1 MARFFISAL
10 CLAVVAA
17 PSLAVDVEKVN
28 AAVKKG
34 ADYLKNFYAGG
45 VAAGGGP
52 RAQGGGSH
60 GAGAI
65 ALSGMA
71 LLAAGVPENDASVT
85 AIANTLRQQAF
96 GDTKTYNVSL
106 MILFFDKLGKPEDV
120 GLIQLLGVKLISGQ
134 NAAGGWGYDT
144 WNSNI
149 PLDGPKW
156 MQAFRSWKPDGRLH
170 PEVQK
175 LYQTMRATGG
185 AGVPMPGASMSDD
198 NSNTQFAVIAAWV
211 AGRHAVP
218 IRECVA
224 KFDNRFLRTQDPQSG
239 GWGYSGFGNSTP
251 SMTCAGLL
259 GLAIAFASKSSA
271 QLEGEKAPPKK
282 DEKGDD
288 DDPFTKPPAPGADP
302 SKPPEKEKPVEDLFS
317 GRRKGAVN
325 RGLSALGRILAQN
338 RAGAGN
344 GATSH
349 GGVGDLYFYW
359 SVERVGVAYNLEQI
373 GGVDWYE
380 WGAPSILATQAA
392 DGSWASSYGEEVGTS
407 FAILFLTRANFA
419 VDLTA
424 KLRGKGFG
432 GELRGGGMPQ
442 MKAIPFQEQE
452 VPKAKPGEPPPKIS
466 GIREVTQAD
475 GLADSL
481 VGLAVVGDGSDFTKK
496 LKEYQAAK
504 GEQYTA
510 AITFALTR
518 LERDKKKQAQTALME
533 RLVRMTPETLKKLT
547 AMNEPELR
555 RAAILACAAKDD
567 KTHLPDLIARI
578 NDPDEDVVKAARA
591 GLRSLTGEDFGP
603 YPGATDEEKQ
613 SIAVKWRFWLSA
625 RGNKGSN

>member
-1 MARFFISAL
+1 MARFLISAL
-10 CLAVVAA
+10 CLAVVAS
-17 PSLAVDVEKVN
+17 PSMAVDTEKVN

-34 ADYLKNFYAGG
+34 AEYLQSFYGGG
-45 VAAGGGP
+45 VAEGGGP

-60 GAGAI
+60 GAGAV

-71 LLAAGVPENDASVT
+71 LLAAGVKENDATVT
-85 AIANTLRQQAF
+85 AIANSLRQQAF

-106 MILFFDKLGKPEDV
+106 MILFFDKLGKPEDI
-120 GLIQLLGVKLISGQ
+120 GLIQLLGIKLLSGQ

-144 WNSNI
+144 WSSSAV
-149 PLDGPKW
+149 LDGPKW
-156 MQAFRSWKPDGRLH
+156 MAAFRTWKPDGRLH

-175 LYQTMRATGG
+175 LYQTIRAGG
-185 AGVPMPGASMSDD
+185 TQSGVIPGAFNSDD

-218 IRECVA
+218 IRDCVA
-224 KFDNRFLRTQDPQSG
+224 RFDNRFQRTQDPQSG
-239 GWGYSGFGNSTP
+239 GWGYNGFGSATP

-259 GLAIAFASKSSA
+259 GLAIAFASKSTA
-271 QLEGEKAPPKK
+271 QLESEKPAAPKK
-282 DEKGDD
+282 DED
-288 DDPFTKPPAPGADP
+288 DDPFVRPPAPGSDP
-302 SKPPEKEKPVEDLFS
+302 NKPPEKEKSPEDVFA
-317 GRRKGAVN
+317 GRRKAAVD
-325 RGLSALGRILAQN
+325 RGLAALGRILAQN
-338 RAGAGN
+338 RGGSGN
-344 GATSH
+344 SATLSH
-349 GGVGDLYFYW
+349 GGVDDLYFYW
-359 SVERVGVAYNLEQI
+359 SVERVGVAYNLERI

-380 WGAPSILATQAA
+380 WGAPSLLKLQAA
-392 DGSWASSYGEEVGTS
+392 NGSWGSSYGEDVGTS

-424 KLRGKGFG
+424 KLKGKGFG
-432 GELRGGGMPQ
+432 GELRGGGIPL

-475 GLADSL
+475 GLADTL
-481 VGLAVVGDGSDFTKK
+481 VGLAVVGDGSEFAKK

-518 LERDKKKQAQTALME
+518 LERDRKKMAQAALIE

-625 RGNKGSN
+625 RGNKGTN

>member
-1 MARFFISAL
+1 MARFLMSAL
-10 CLAVVAA
+10 CLALLVIPSRAA
-17 PSLAVDVEKVN
+17 DLEKVN

-34 ADYLKNFYAGG
+34 AEYLKGHY
-45 VAAGGGP
+45 AAGV
-52 RAQGGGSH
+52 GGGQH
-60 GAGAI
+60 GAGAV

-71 LLAAGVPENDASVT
+71 LLAAGVKENDATVT
-85 AIANTLRQQAF
+85 AIANVLRPQVFTDA
-96 GDTKTYNVSL
+96 KTYNVSL
-106 MILFFDKLGKPEDV
+106 MILFFDKLAKPEDV
-120 GLIQLLGVKLISGQ
+120 GLIQLLGVKLLSGQ
-134 NAAGGWGYDT
+134 KASGGWGYDT
-144 WNSNI
+144 WNSAV

-175 LYQTMRATGG
+175 LYQTLRATGG
-185 AGVPMPGASMSDD
+185 TAGPSAGGFVNDD

-224 KFDNRFLRTQDPQSG
+224 KFDSRFQRTQDPQSG
-239 GWGYSGFGNSTP
+239 GWAYNGFGPATP

-259 GLAIAFASKSSA
+259 GLAIAFASKSTV
-271 QLEGEKAPPKK
+271 QLESEKAPPKK
-282 DEKGDD
+282 DDKADD
-288 DDPFTKPPAPGADP
+288 DDPFTRPPAPGSDG
-302 SKPPEKEKPVEDLFS
+302 SKPPEKEKPAEDVFAR
-317 GRRKGAVN
+317 RRKAAVD

-338 RAGAGN
+338 RAGGGS
-344 GATSH
+344 GANSH
-349 GGVGDLYFYW
+349 GGVDDLYFYW
-359 SVERVGVAYNLEQI
+359 SVERVGVAYNLERI

-380 WGAPSILATQAA
+380 WGAPNVIATQAA
-392 DGSWASSYGEEVGTS
+392 DGSWASSYGNEVGTS

-424 KLRGKGFG
+424 KLKGKGFG
-432 GELRGGGMPQ
+432 GELRGGGIPQ
-442 MKAIPFQEQE
+442 MKAIPFHEQE

-475 GLADSL
+475 GLADTL
-481 VGLAVVGDGSDFTKK
+481 VGLAVVGDGTEFTKK

-518 LERDKKKQAQTALME
+518 LERDKKKQAQAALVE

-591 GLRSLTGEDFGP
+591 GLRSLAGEDFGP
-603 YPGATDEEKQ
+603 YPGASDEEKQ
-613 SIAVKWRFWLSA
+613 SVAVKWRFWLSA

>member
-1 MARFFISAL
+1 MARMLMSAL
-10 CLAVVAA
+10 GLAFLAGPSGAA
-17 PSLAVDVEKVN
+17 DTEKVN

-34 ADYLKNFYAGG
+34 AEFLKNFYAGG
-45 VAAGGGP
+45 VGGGGQRP
-52 RAQGGGSH
+52 QGGVGENH
-60 GAGAI
+60 GAGSA
-65 ALSGMA
+65 ALSGLA
-71 LLAAGVPENDASVT
+71 LLSAGVKENDAAVT
-85 AIANTLRQQAF
+85 AIANSLRPQVF
-96 GDTKTYNVSL
+96 TDTKTYDVAL
-106 MILFFDKLGKPEDV
+106 MILFFDKLGRSEDI
-120 GLIQLLGVKLISGQ
+120 GLIQLLGVKLLSGQ
-134 NAAGGWGYDT
+134 NAAGGWGYET
-144 WNSNI
+144 WSSAT
-149 PLDGPKW
+149 PLDGQKW
-156 MQAFRSWKPDGRLH
+156 MAAFRSWKPDGRLH

-175 LYQTMRATGG
+175 LYQTIRSGG
-185 AGVPMPGASMSDD
+185 TQSAMPGAAMSDD

-218 IRECVA
+218 IRDAVA
-224 KFDNRFLRTQDPQSG
+224 RFDNRFLRTQDPQSG
-239 GWGYSGFGNSTP
+239 GWGYSGFGGSTP

-271 QLEGEKAPPKK
+271 QLENEKPAAPKK
-282 DEKGDD
+282 DED

-302 SKPPEKEKPVEDLFS
+302 GKPPEKEKSLDDVFA
-317 GRRKGAVN
+317 GRRKAAVD
-325 RGLSALGRILAQN
+325 RGLAALGRVLAQN
-338 RAGAGN
+338 GVGSNMRS
-344 GATSH
+344 TSH
-349 GGVGDLYFYW
+349 GGVGDLYFFW
-359 SVERVGVAYNLEQI
+359 SVERVGVAYNLERI

-380 WGAPSILATQAA
+380 WGAPSLLATQAA
-392 DGSWASSYGEEVGTS
+392 DGSWASSYGDEVGTS

-424 KLRGKGFG
+424 KLKGKGFG
-432 GELRGGGMPQ
+432 GELRGGGIPQ
-442 MKAIPFQEQE
+442 MKAIPFQEQD

-475 GLADSL
+475 GLADTL
-481 VGLAVVGDGSDFTKK
+481 VGLAVVGDGSEFAKK

-518 LERDKKKQAQTALME
+518 LERDRKKQAQAALVD

-567 KTHLPDLIARI
+567 KSHLPDLIARI

-591 GLRSLTGEDFGP
+591 GLRSLAGEDFGP
-603 YPGATDEEKQ
+603 YPGASDEEKQ
-613 SIAVKWRFWLSA
+613 SVAVKWRFWLSA
-625 RGNKGSN
+625 RGNKG